1 MTHLPFPDPPLADD
15 PIRLRPWSDTD
26 ADATFRATQDPL
38 IPRFTRVPERQTGCC
53 GPSRSSRAAGAT
65 SSCSP

>member
-15 PIRLRPWSDTD
+15 PIRLRPWSETD

-38 IPRFTRVPERQTGCC
+38 IPRFTRVPERQTEEDVFSLIPGDL
-53 GPSRSSRAAGAT
+53 S
-65 SSCSP
+65 